1 MIQTDVLVV
10 GGSLV
15 GLSAAAM
22 LAHQGVQCLCI
33 ERHQGTAIHPRAGHF
48 HLRTLEAFRA
58 IGLEAAVRKAS
69 EAQFDPDGG
78 INAVESL
85 AGREIAQYIANLNA
99 GVEQYS
105 PSRRL
110 FMTQQSLEPLL
121 RERAQQLGAALS
133 YNTELINFTQ
143 DDQGVTAR
151 VRHLDTGKEDSIRAK
166 YMIAAD
172 GNRSPVRHKLGI
184 DMTGHGE
191 LSHSVTLYFKAD
203 CSRWLE
209 GRNLGVIYVKN
220 DKLRGFFRMV
230 RSGEAGFL
238 VVNTAG
244 DVSKAQA
251 HNIADIITPQL
262 AEALVRDGIGDANVP
277 IVIEDI
283 ARWRAVAD
291 VATAFSDQRVF
302 LAGDAA
308 HIVPPTGGFG
318 GNTGVQDAHNLCW
331 KLALV
336 VKGIAAPALLG
347 TYDAE
352 RRPVCTLTIE
362 QAYTRYVLRIHPE
375 RDRTGMQPLVD
386 DLNMEIGYLYRSA
399 AIAPVQGDH
408 NRVYEDPRTATG
420 RPGSRAPHLQ
430 ISQDG
435 VPCTVLDLASKDH
448 LLLCGAAGQKWAQA
462 ASGAAT
468 TLGLP
473 LAIHVMAAGP
483 AISTE
488 SLVDAHLRNTES
500 VRNST
505 GSLQDVEH
513 QFESRYQVSS
523 SGAVLIRPDGFIA
536 WKAPSD
542 ENARPE
548 YMQDVLSCALGRGER
563 MPKPG

>member
-1 MIQTDVLVV
+1 MTHTDVLVV

-22 LAHQGVQCLCI
+22 LAHQGISCLCI

-48 HLRTLEAFRA
+48 HLRTLEAFQA
-58 IGLEAAVRKAS
+58 IGLEAAVRKTS

-78 INAVESL
+78 ISAVESL

-121 RERAQQLGAALS
+121 RERAQELGAALNYS
-133 YNTELINFTQ
+133 TELVDFTQ

-151 VRHLDTGKEDSIRAK
+151 VRHLDTGKEGSIRAK

-244 DVSKAQA
+244 DISDPQA
-251 HNIADIITPQL
+251 HNIADVITPQR
-262 AEALVRDGIGDANVP
+262 AEALVRDGIGDATVP
-277 IVIEDI
+277 IAIEDI

-291 VATAFSDQRVF
+291 VATAFSNQRVF

-308 HIVPPTGGFG
+308 HVMPPTGGFG

-336 VKGIAAPALLG
+336 IKGIAAPALLS

-352 RRPVCTLTIE
+352 RRPVCALTVE

-399 AIAPVQGDH
+399 AIAPLKEDH
-408 NRVYEDPRTATG
+408 NLVYEDPRTATG
-420 RPGSRAPHLQ
+420 RPGSRTPHLRLNHN
-430 ISQDG
+430 G
-435 VPCTVLDLASKDH
+435 TPCAVLDLAAKDH
-448 LLLCGAAGQKWAQA
+448 LLLCGAAGRKWAEA
-462 ASGAAT
+462 AAGAAKI
-468 TLGLP
+468 LGLP
-473 LAIHVMAAGP
+473 LAVHVLNAESP
-483 AISTE
+483 A
-488 SLVDAHLRNTES
+488 NTES
-500 VRNST
+500 VRNPT

-542 ENARPE
+542 ENARPG
-548 YMQDVLSCALGRGER
+548 YMEDVLACALGRG
-563 MPKPG
+563 